1 MIAVW
6 IRRFATAMLTAGV
19 VAALLFGR
27 TALAET
33 AAVEP
38 EADAAAESSVDVEAD
53 GNGGTGED
61 TDGNEAAEDAADDTP
76 APANDASTNGKPS
89 GDVFVPTEE
98 ISEDFA
104 VSFPVDI

>member
-6 IRRFATAMLTAGV
+6 LRRFATAMLTAGV

-33 AAVEP
+33 AAVEAEP
-38 EADAAAESSVDVEAD
+38 GATAESSVAVDAGES
-53 GNGGTGED
+53 GETGENSNGSE
-61 TDGNEAAEDAADDTP
+61 TAEAVADDAPAAADE
-76 APANDASTNGKPS
+76 ASSNGRPS